1 MESSFTL
8 LIGGVV
14 LLLGIP
20 TGDFLAKITKEELGE
35 NQKYLRIIT
44 LVSFVGALVSLIL
57 GEDIFLFSFLFISIV
72 TSRSLAGK
80 KSKK

>member
-80 KSKK
+80 KNKK